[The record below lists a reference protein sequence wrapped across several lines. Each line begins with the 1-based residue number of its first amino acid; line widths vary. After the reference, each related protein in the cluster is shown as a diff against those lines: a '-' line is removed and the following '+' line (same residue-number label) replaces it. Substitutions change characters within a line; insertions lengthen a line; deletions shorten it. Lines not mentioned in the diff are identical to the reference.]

1 MEAGRGK
8 RRRRGAGPSTKSNIS
23 GTCRKTAALGTRGG
37 GHALVYQSR
46 SRTRTHKHE
55 ELTMSDDL
63 QTISTIATSVSAV
76 AAAAAAIA
84 NWRNTSTFVRQL
96 RNTTVDASLTAAFA
110 FQAAVHKTI
119 EFREN
124 QMKGVDNITPEK
136 TLAAYGDAWP
146 RWEAFHQA
154 YRIAQRYRKDL
165 SPGLKDLKSPPD
177 RACDLLS
184 ELRLSLRDDSWT
196 PGGDNDPKDIRKA
209 VDKIVDEI
217 EAKAGL
223 AEGTKSPHL

>member
-1 MEAGRGK
+1 
-8 RRRRGAGPSTKSNIS
+8 
-23 GTCRKTAALGTRGG
+23 
-37 GHALVYQSR
+37 
-46 SRTRTHKHE
+46 
-55 ELTMSDDL
+55 MSDDL

-177 RACDLLS
+177 RHVTYFQNCGSVYATTRGPL
-184 ELRLSLRDDSWT
+184 EEITILRIFGKRWT
-196 PGGDNDPKDIRKA
+196 R
-209 VDKIVDEI
+209 
-217 EAKAGL
+217 
-223 AEGTKSPHL
+223 